1 MSFARCDIVH
11 RCYHCHIVYSML
23 VKFSVKQGFQPTLA
37 KGDLRLVLSHNA
49 DQFSKTFL
57 LSVPIK
63 GQMLHCI
70 AMNKYGHPRTCD
82 IRNAGKT
89 LNTDRSDV
97 LEFFTL
103 EDKQQIMPNNMETQ
117 HKHTYS

>member
-1 MSFARCDIVH
+1 MGFVRCDIVH

-89 LNTDRSDV
+89 DRSDV
-97 LEFFTL
+97 LEFFYIGRQTTNYA
-103 EDKQQIMPNNMETQ
+103 K
-117 HKHTYS
+117 

>member
-11 RCYHCHIVYSML
+11 RYYHCHIVYSML
-23 VKFSVKQGFQPTLA
+23 VKFSVKQGFRPMLA
-37 KGDLRLVLSHNA
+37 KGDLWLVLSHNA

-63 GQMLHCI
+63 RQMLHCI
-70 AMNKYGHPRTCD
+70 AMNKYGHLRTCD
-82 IRNAGKT
+82 IRYAGKT

-97 LEFFTL
+97 
-103 EDKQQIMPNNMETQ
+103 
-117 HKHTYS
+117 